1 MANFEQEVVN
11 VSDGAFV
18 TLNEGDIIIQLDAT
32 KFLILRKDR
41 KSAR

>member
-1 MANFEQEVVN
+1 MVNYEQDVIT

-18 TLNEGDIIIQLDAT
+18 TIKDGDIILQLDAT